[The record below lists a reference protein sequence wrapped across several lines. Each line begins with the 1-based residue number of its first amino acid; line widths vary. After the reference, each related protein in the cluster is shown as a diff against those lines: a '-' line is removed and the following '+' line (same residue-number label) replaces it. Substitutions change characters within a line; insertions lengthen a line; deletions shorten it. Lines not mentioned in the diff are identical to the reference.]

1 MHGFFIFMMAD
12 NNTAIENF
20 LTNSLADRFTN
31 AIALNLRKSAGG
43 KLIIDVFIKKYFS
56 KNRRVLP
63 SILGFFI
70 DKHFILLD
78 SSPKKMT
85 KQREANRKSKFKYGP
100 NRLKN

>member
-31 AIALNLRKSAGG
+31 TNVFNLRKSAGG
-43 KLIIDVFIKKYFS
+43 KLIIDVFIKNYFS
-56 KNRRVLP
+56 KNRRVVP